1 MFFQRFLIAAFVAFI
16 AFATVEGEEREM
28 GEGNIGFTF
37 NEANGKFIFLKRIPD
52 GKKRDFVKAG
62 FHLELYSL
70 KQFDASE
77 NAVGTSIN
85 SFASQRFQVLSFNRT
100 ASFQGIS
107 AASLVATTILKHLD
121 ANLTL
126 QLLVFKEEGNITF
139 GNESYGVQNGS
150 IKIFVKVENFTFCD
164 GQRDNQLKCKQ
175 NEVGEFLELA
185 VRVKNKNGAPGQEE
199 SEEEK
204 KKRGGPFKPGE
215 LKGKNKTQIRCFKC
229 PKIYRF
235 GDDEVGTARQCKIDD
250 KFVSLAPGF
259 PKFVQRGT
267 NQLFFF
273 RAPKF
278 NMTVTFDPVVE
289 LAEEEGGDGNDIG
302 GGNDNSDNGSQ
313 NGQAS
318 IINMN
323 SIMFVA
329 IIGTFFF

>member
-1 MFFQRFLIAAFVAFI
+1 MKGTMFFQRFLIAAFVAFI
-16 AFATVEGEEREM
+16 AFATAEGEEREM

-70 KQFDASE
+70 KQLDAIE
-77 NAVGTSIN
+77 KPVGISIN
-85 SFASQRFQVLSFNRT
+85 SFASQRFHVLSFNRT

-150 IKIFVKVENFTFCD
+150 IKIFVKLENFTFCD
-164 GQRDNQLKCKQ
+164 GQKDNRLKCKQ
-175 NEVGEFLELA
+175 NEIGEFLEIA
-185 VRVKNKNGAPGQEE
+185 VRVKNKNGAPGQEQ
-199 SEEEK
+199 SEEEN

-215 LKGKNKTQIRCFKC
+215 GKNKTRIRCFKC

-259 PKFVQRGT
+259 PKLVERGT

-278 NMTVTFDPVVE
+278 NMSITFDPVVE
-289 LAEEEGGDGNDIG
+289 LAEEEGGDGS
-302 GGNDNSDNGSQ
+302 DNGDNGSQ

-323 SIMFVA
+323 AIMFVA
-329 IIGTFFF
+329 IICTFFF